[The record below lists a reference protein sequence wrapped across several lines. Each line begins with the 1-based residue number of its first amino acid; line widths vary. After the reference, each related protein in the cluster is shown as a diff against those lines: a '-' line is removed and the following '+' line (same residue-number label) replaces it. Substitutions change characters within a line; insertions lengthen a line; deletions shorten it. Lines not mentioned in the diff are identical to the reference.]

1 MNRILPAQRLSP
13 QQLPTL
19 YHRHHLVIGVDE
31 VGRGCLAGPVTAAAL
46 CWHPNAAIPLHPPK
60 PANSPANSSTETPTP
75 PIPLAA
81 DQVRDSKTLSAP
93 QRQKL
98 AATIGQQAHFALGQA
113 SVAEIDQI
121 NILRASLLAMSR
133 ALDGLATLL
142 QPWLASPPHTP
153 LFSSLLEPTKPATAS
168 LAPIPSV
175 AVVVD
180 GTHAPTLPAA
190 LNHGHIHLYTLV
202 NGDGLMPQVAAAAIM
217 AKVARD
223 QHLSDLA
230 REFPAYGWDSNKGY
244 GSRQHLDALTTH
256 GITPHHRRSFAP
268 VRNAA

>member
-1 MNRILPAQRLSP
+1 MNRILPPAQKLSP

-31 VGRGCLAGPVTAAAL
+31 VGRGCLAGPVMAAAL
-46 CWHPNAAIPLHPPK
+46 CWMPPELQATTPL
-60 PANSPANSSTETPTP
+60 NTP
-75 PIPLAA
+75 PAIAQ
-81 DQVRDSKTLSAP
+81 QVRDSKTLSAP

-98 AATIGQQAHFALGQA
+98 AATIADHAHHALGQA

-133 ALDGLATLL
+133 ALESLMIALSAREDA
-142 QPWLASPPHTP
+142 AP
-153 LFSSLLEPTKPATAS
+153 LTN
-168 LAPIPSV
+168 I

-180 GTHAPTLPAA
+180 GTNAPQLPPA
-190 LNHGHIHLYTLV
+190 LNPAHSAHIQLYTLI
-202 NGDGLMPQVAAAAIM
+202 NGDSQVTEVAAASIM

-223 QHLSDLA
+223 HHLSALA
-230 REFPAYGWDSNKGY
+230 ADYPAYGWDRNKGY
-244 GSRQHLDALTTH
+244 GSQQHLAALTTH
-256 GITPHHRRSFAP
+256 GVTPHHRRSFAP